1 LGEGVQRD
9 LRGGGGWQGQM
20 WTGAYLMK
28 RATGPGEPVKP
39 APDDG
44 PIQLT
49 LGGKIL
55 IEQR

>member
-1 LGEGVQRD
+1 MDFLSIDIGDEVEP
-9 LRGGGGWQGQM
+9 
-20 WTGAYLMK
+20 
-28 RATGPGEPVKP
+28 RALFAHS